1 MMLAIAQPRDAMET
15 RGQPTSNVL
24 GALALI
30 LLVASCGGSGGGGS
44 STSTGALEEAGAMA
58 ESSSP
63 QFWLNSGGRFIF
75 DGGFG
80 HTIEGDAP
88 ASDRWHQAYARSNPT
103 DTDGGAHPQNLFR
116 LVTRQTY
123 RNPVQDLTFTIGR
136 IELSASPNRN
146 ESNGVLLFQHYLDGD
161 NLYYAG
167 VRVDGGAVVKKKLH
181 GVYHTLGFV
190 PVFPGAYNR
199 ARNPNLI
206 PTNRP
211 VSLHSETHSNED
223 GSVDVALWVDG
234 NLALEVRDTGVGGA
248 PIANP
253 GFAGIRTDFMD
264 VNFESYR
271 VEEQ

>member
-1 MMLAIAQPRDAMET
+1 MET
-15 RGQPTSNVL
+15 RGHRKSSLL
-24 GALALI
+24 GAFAMVLLI
-30 LLVASCGGSGGGGS
+30 ASCGGSGGGDS
-44 STSTGALEEAGAMA
+44 STSTGALEESGSMA

-63 QFWLNSGGRFIF
+63 QFRLNSGGRFTF

-80 HTIEGDAP
+80 HTIEGELP
-88 ASDRWHQAYARSNPT
+88 ASDRWHQAYARSSPT

-123 RNPVQDLTFTIGR
+123 QNPVQDTTFTIR
-136 IELSASPNRN
+136 RLELSASPNRN

-167 VRVDGGAVVKKKLH
+167 VRVDGLAVVKKKIH
-181 GVYHTLGFV
+181 GVYHTLGIV

-211 VSLHSETHSNED
+211 VSLHSETHSNGD

-234 NLALEVRDTGVGGA
+234 NLAVQVRDTGVGGA
-248 PIANP
+248 PIASP
-253 GFAGIRTDFMD
+253 GFAGVRTEFSD
-264 VNFESYR
+264 VDFESYS

>member
-1 MMLAIAQPRDAMET
+1 ME
-15 RGQPTSNVL
+15 RRVQSTSNAL
-24 GALALI
+24 GAFALAL
-30 LLVASCGGSGGGGS
+30 LTASCGGSGGGGS

-58 ESSSP
+58 ESSNP

-80 HTIEGDAP
+80 HTIEGEAP

-123 RNPVQDLTFTIGR
+123 RNPVQDLTFTIRR

-146 ESNGVLLFQHYLDGD
+146 ESNGVLLFQRYLDGD

-199 ARNPNLI
+199 SRNPNLI

-211 VSLHSETHSNED
+211 VSIHSETHSNGD

-248 PIANP
+248 PIAGP

-264 VNFESYR
+264 VDFESYN
-271 VEEQ
+271 VKED